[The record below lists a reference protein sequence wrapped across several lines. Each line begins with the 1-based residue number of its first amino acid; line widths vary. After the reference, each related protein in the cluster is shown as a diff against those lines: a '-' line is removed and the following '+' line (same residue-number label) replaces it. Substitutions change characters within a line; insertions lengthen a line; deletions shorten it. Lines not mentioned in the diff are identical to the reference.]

1 MAQLIDAF
9 GRQIDYLRLSLTD
22 RCDFR
27 CVYCMAEDMQFLPRA
42 QVLSLEECETL
53 VKSFVKLGVKKLRLT
68 GGEPLVRNGAVEL
81 IARLKRISGLEELL
95 LTTNGSRLEELAPN
109 LKHAGLDRINVSLDT
124 LKPERF
130 KELSRTGKLDKVLR
144 GLIAAREAGFERI
157 KLNSVILKNRNAD
170 EIEDLVEFAVKEGF
184 DLSFIEA
191 MPLGHI
197 DDHRREDE
205 FISSADL
212 RERLQQHWNLIP
224 SKYKTGGPSRYWQI
238 KNSQIGFISPHS
250 DNFCASCNRIRI
262 TAEGRLLLC
271 LGNEDSLDLKA
282 IMRRYPGDTDRL
294 ENSIQSVMAKKPE
307 RHHFDIN
314 DTQIVRF
321 MNTTGG

>member
-124 LKPERF
+124 LNPERF

-144 GLIAAREAGFERI
+144 GLNAAREAGFERI

-170 EIEDLVEFAVKEGF
+170 EIEDLVEFAVKDGF

>member
-1 MAQLIDAF
+1 MALVDSF
-9 GRQIDYLRLSLTD
+9 DRHIDYLRLSLTD

-42 QVLSLEECETL
+42 QVLSLEECEIL
-53 VKSFVKLGVKKLRLT
+53 VKAFVKLGVKKVRLT

-81 IARLKRISGLEELL
+81 MSRLKSIPGLEELL
-95 LTTNGSRLEELAPN
+95 LTTNGSRLEELAPD
-109 LKHAGLDRINVSLDT
+109 LKKAGLDRINVSLDT
-124 LKPERF
+124 LDPTRF
-130 KELSRTGKLDKVLR
+130 KELSRTGKLNKVLA
-144 GLIAAREAGFERI
+144 GLQAAKNAGFERI

-170 EIEDLVEFAVKEGF
+170 EVENLVEFAIREGF

-197 DDHRREDE
+197 DDHQRGEE
-205 FISSADL
+205 FISSADIQA
-212 RERLQQHWNLIP
+212 RLSQRWTLESSQ
-224 SKYKTGGPSRYWQI
+224 YRTGGPSRYWKI
-238 KNSQIGFISPHS
+238 GDSQIGFISPHS
-250 DNFCASCNRIRI
+250 NNFCASCNRLRV

-271 LGNEDSLDLKA
+271 LGNEHSLDLKA
-282 IMRRYPGDTDRL
+282 IMRRYPGDSARL
-294 ENSIQSVMAKKPE
+294 LNSIQAAMSNKPE

-314 DTQIVRF
+314 ETQIVRF